1 MIELTIGVPPTFVS
15 SGQLNEC
22 LPAGMEIT
30 YIGKYSRK
38 TKRRAVYLAAE
49 NPAALVQFGMAIA
62 RSTFF
67 DDPGEPGVIFWP

>member
-38 TKRRAVYLAAE
+38 TKRRAVYLHAE
-49 NPAALVQFGMAIA
+49 TAEAVVRFGMALG
-62 RSTFF
+62 RYFN
-67 DDPGEPGVIFWP
+67 DPEEPGVIF